1 MIRTKG
7 IVLKALK
14 YKESSLILDIFT
26 EDQGLHSFLINSVY
40 NKGDQRLAAI
50 LSAGNIIEL
59 IAYFNEQKI
68 FIA

>member
-40 NKGDQRLAAI
+40 KKEIKG
-50 LSAGNIIEL
+50 
-59 IAYFNEQKI
+59 
-68 FIA
+68 